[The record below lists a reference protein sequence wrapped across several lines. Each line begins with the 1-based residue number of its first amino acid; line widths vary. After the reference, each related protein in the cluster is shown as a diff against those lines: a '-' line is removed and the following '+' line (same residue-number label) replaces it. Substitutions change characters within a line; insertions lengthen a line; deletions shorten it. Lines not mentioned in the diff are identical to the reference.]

1 MSKSCSVFL
10 GPLFSCGLE
19 FGPVAFVE
27 LSDFRHQ
34 RIVRVSISQKRRNG
48 EKHFGD
54 GEGRWPL
61 ILEDIKTNGPI
72 SVDVGVVNLG
82 DEVAFW
88 GAEGV
93 VRWEVDVQEEHT
105 SSIGTIIRAD
115 DSCLPMELVVLM
127 RASRAV
133 CWRILLKVSELF
145 LYSFLGHLWF
155 IKYNIRSRFKAEK
168 RWRYLSEIIRS
179 NDLHFEKILK
189 NPHCV
194 EKTTSCFLR
203 LLIDQ
208 TSVLLQRKFKILA
221 K

>member
-1 MSKSCSVFL
+1 M
-10 GPLFSCGLE
+10 
-19 FGPVAFVE
+19 
-27 LSDFRHQ
+27 
-34 RIVRVSISQKRRNG
+34 
-48 EKHFGD
+48 
-54 GEGRWPL
+54 

-145 LYSFLGHLWF
+145 LYSFLGHL
-155 IKYNIRSRFKAEK
+155 
-168 RWRYLSEIIRS
+168 
-179 NDLHFEKILK
+179 
-189 NPHCV
+189 
-194 EKTTSCFLR
+194 
-203 LLIDQ
+203 
-208 TSVLLQRKFKILA
+208 
-221 K
+221 